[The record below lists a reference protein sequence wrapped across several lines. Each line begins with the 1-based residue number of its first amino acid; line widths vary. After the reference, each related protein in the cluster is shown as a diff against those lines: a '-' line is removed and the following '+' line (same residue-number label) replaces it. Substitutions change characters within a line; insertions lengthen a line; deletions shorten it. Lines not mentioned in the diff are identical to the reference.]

1 MVRSVLNKYLVTYLV
16 TYLKRTY
23 FKYIYMIRKDHICLH
38 LVRSVDDFL
47 WGGIQY
53 IRFWLSLLQWK
64 YTWTTCIDFVRTCS
78 CESGILFTHLWQHF
92 CGINVEYALEEMT
105 REIPRSRHICLISH
119 KPSNLMKNIYLCNQ
133 FFMSIALFQHILKLI
148 KNTIYG
154 LED

>member
-1 MVRSVLNKYLVTYLV
+1 M
-16 TYLKRTY
+16 
-23 FKYIYMIRKDHICLH
+23 
-38 LVRSVDDFL
+38 
-47 WGGIQY
+47 
-53 IRFWLSLLQWK
+53 
-64 YTWTTCIDFVRTCS
+64 RTCS

-133 FFMSIALFQHILKLI
+133 FFMSIALFQHVLKLI

-154 LED
+154 LEDWIFCSGTSTLLCLPWSCSSKQHSVPQLKGEHYLFNIFQ